1 MCAPTIHHQTLHP
14 CRQLWA
20 VVEEELVGLHKSL
33 TPASSNSFRDLFTYL
48 QELAEGKP
56 VVHLGQSGP
65 VLTLG
70 EAEEVPNDLGLSGI
84 ETMH

>member
-1 MCAPTIHHQTLHP
+1 M
-14 CRQLWA
+14 
-20 VVEEELVGLHKSL
+20 VEEELVGLHKSS
-33 TPASSNSFRDLFTYL
+33 TPASNTSFRDLLTYL

-56 VVHLGQSGP
+56 VVHQGQSGP

>member
-1 MCAPTIHHQTLHP
+1 
-14 CRQLWA
+14 LWA
-20 VVEEELVGLHKSL
+20 VVEEELVG
-33 TPASSNSFRDLFTYL
+33 L

-70 EAEEVPNDLGLSGI
+70 EAEEVPNDHEMVEAGPDGQ
-84 ETMH
+84 